1 MQVVF
6 NTTNNQRA
14 YSDETEQLIEQRKI
28 QFKIMN
34 NVPVNQAEPQVQTQ
48 TQEQPQTNQKFEEFL
63 NGLKQG

>member
-1 MQVVF
+1 
-6 NTTNNQRA
+6 
-14 YSDETEQLIEQRKI
+14 
-28 QFKIMN
+28 MN